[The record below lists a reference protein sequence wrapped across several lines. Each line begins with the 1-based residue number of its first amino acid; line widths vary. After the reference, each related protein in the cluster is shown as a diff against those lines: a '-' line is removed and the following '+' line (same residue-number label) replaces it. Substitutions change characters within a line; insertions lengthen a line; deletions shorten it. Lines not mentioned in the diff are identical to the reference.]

1 MSNRGTKRV
10 CQSCSAKF
18 YDLMR
23 SPIICPR
30 CDTVFD
36 PEAVLRSRRGRGNAS
51 AKPEGPA
58 AKKGSTEEA
67 YKLKD
72 ADDDEDEEEEDAL
85 IEDASELGED
95 EDDMAE
101 VLVDDKKEEDV

>member
-1 MSNRGTKRV
+1 MSNKGIKRI

-18 YDLMR
+18 YDLSR

-30 CDTVFD
+30 CDAVFD

-58 AKKGSTEEA
+58 AKNEPTEKA
-67 YKLKD
+67 YKLED
-72 ADDDEDEEEEDAL
+72 AQDDEDEEEEDAL

-101 VLVDDKKEEDV
+101 VVMDGDDKEDV